1 MPTNQPLRPA
11 QILRLVGLA
20 EIVLGLVLLIA
31 GFAADVLVLAIVGGV
46 LVPELATSTLFVFS
60 RTLARGQGPAAGSA
74 RGDQPPRWPPE

>member
-46 LVPELATSTLFVFS
+46 LVASSGTLFVFS
-60 RTLARGQGPAAGSA
+60 RTLAREQGPAAGSA

>member
-46 LVPELATSTLFVFS
+46 LVASSGTLFVFS